1 MYQPPEGYKELGAQ
15 ELIRSGDKLLT
26 PNSPLRWR
34 RVGGAYRGRKVENFY
49 PMKFAR
55 IEQMKT
61 TALPLE

>member
-34 RVGGAYRGRKVENFY
+34 RVGGALSWSESGGF
-49 PMKFAR
+49 
-55 IEQMKT
+55 
-61 TALPLE
+61 LPDEVR